1 MKRPPNKK
9 VVVGALVLLVAASAL
24 ASKPESHAVAKEVT
38 FLKAN

>member
-24 ASKPESHAVAKEVT
+24 ASKPESHPVAKEVT